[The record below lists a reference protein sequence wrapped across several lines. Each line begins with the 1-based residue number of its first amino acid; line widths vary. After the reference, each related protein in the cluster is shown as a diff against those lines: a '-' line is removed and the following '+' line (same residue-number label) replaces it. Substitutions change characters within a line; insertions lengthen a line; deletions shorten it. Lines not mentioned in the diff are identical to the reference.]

1 MMLLRNLSSL
11 IIVCFIFACNK
22 EVVDVYPFSCDMEQ
36 VEGKYLKCNNEQ
48 LIKNANNQSDDFAK
62 SGKYS
67 AKIDKENPFGLV
79 FEFSNLKVGNNIV
92 ISLWEKTGFNNGY
105 LKICDKDSKVLIS
118 RQYKYKSNEEWKLI
132 ILSYEVTDNKD
143 NLKFYI
149 HNDYDTPAYYDDIK
163 IEVLKEK
170 RRIDLGDENVQIN
183 LDDEDILK
191 LRAYRK
197 IAIENGT
204 IDKSLKKYFKGT
216 LNYKDKSMPIKIR
229 FKGDWPDHLEGNK
242 WSFRIKIL
250 GDNSFKGMK
259 SFSIQSPHTR
269 EFLKEWILH
278 KIYKDEDVLTTRY
291 DFISVKLNSTQ
302 LGIYAC
308 EEHFDKQL
316 LESNNRREAPI
327 LRFNEEGLWQT
338 RFKNPDNH
346 NVLPSYSASEVIP
359 FKKNRTLN
367 TKALQQNFKK
377 ANILMLGYKEFKS
390 NLEDIFDLRKMAK
403 YYALNDIGGLR
414 HSYHWHNQRF
424 YYDPV
429 SEKLEHIAFDCYG
442 GIYEIEDDII
452 FGFTHKNSSYV
463 NHSFLTKQVF
473 NNLSFNKYYH
483 EYLELFSSELFIESI
498 LNKYSD
504 ESDSLYN
511 LIRQEFSEYNYFDI
525 SFIADNA
532 KLIREL
538 LPSYKIKDYKYECK
552 DITYDNLDSLNI
564 YYPLVGI
571 KVLLSNNIK
580 SFDSSTKELTIE
592 NFHFA
597 DVSILGYGA
606 KKSIDS
612 LTCLDNNIIINK
624 FSKHQELR
632 KIVVPNS
639 CKYIFFKPHNRKDTL
654 FAKIN
659 KWHYNSKHL
668 DNNYNVK
675 ENDLSEFF
683 KIDTLNHII
692 KLKRKDIKFSSNV
705 IIPAG
710 YTFVIDKGSNIDL
723 INSAS
728 ITSYSQLEFNG
739 KSSYP
744 IKFVSSDKSGE
755 GLIVLNVNTK
765 SSLNYVEFD
774 GLNSKTSNNS
784 TITGAITF
792 YESNVSFNSCSF
804 KNNLSEDAL
813 NIIRSDFDVNNCNFD
828 NTFSDALDADF
839 CYGEINISK
848 FHDSGNDAIDVS
860 GSKISI
866 NNCRIINSQDKA
878 ISSGEN
884 SNVII
889 DNCYINNANIAL
901 ASKDKSNVVVNNIE
915 ISNTNIGFAAFQKK
929 PEFSGANI
937 NISSYTYSNVNQ
949 LFIIDVNSTIN
960 NKDEFIKGTEKIN
973 IDSLYY

>member
-1 MMLLRNLSSL
+1 MLLRYLSFL
-11 IIVCFIFACNK
+11 ILICFISACNK
-22 EVVDVYPFSCDMEQ
+22 ELSDLYPFSCD
-36 VEGKYLKCNNEQ
+36 VEEVDGKYLKCNNEQ
-48 LIKNANNQSDDFAK
+48 LIKYANNQSDDFAK
-62 SGKYS
+62 SGTYS
-67 AKIDKENPFGLV
+67 AKIDKENPFGIV
-79 FEFSNLKVGNNIV
+79 YEFSNLQVGNNIV

-132 ILSYEVTDNKD
+132 IFSYEVTDNND
-143 NLKFYI
+143 SLKFYI
-149 HNDYDTPAYYDDIK
+149 HNDYETPAYYDDIK
-163 IEVLKEK
+163 VEVLKEK
-170 RRIDLGDENVQIN
+170 NRIDLGDENVQIN
-183 LDDEDILK
+183 LDKEDMSQLIE
-191 LRAYRK
+191 YRK
-197 IAIENGT
+197 IAIENGV

-216 LNYKDKSMPIKIR
+216 LNYKGKSIPIKIR
-229 FKGDWPDHLEGNK
+229 FKGDWPDHIEGDK

-278 KIYKDEDVLTTRY
+278 KMYADEDVLATRY
-291 DFISVKLNSTQ
+291 DFISVKLNSKQ

-327 LRFNEEGLWQT
+327 LRFDEEGLWQT
-338 RFKNPDNH
+338 RIKNPNNH

-359 FKKNRTLN
+359 FKKNRTVKTQALN
-367 TKALQQNFKK
+367 HNFKK
-377 ANILMLGYKEFKS
+377 ANILMLKYKEFDP
-390 NLEDIFDLRKMAK
+390 NLEYVFDLRKMAK

-424 YYDPV
+424 YYDPI
-429 SEKLEHIAFDCYG
+429 SERLEHIAFDCYG
-442 GIYEIEDDII
+442 GIYEYDNDII
-452 FGFTHKNSSYV
+452 FGYTHKNSSFRNDSY
-463 NHSFLTKQVF
+463 LTKQVF
-473 NNLSFNKYYH
+473 NNIVFNKYYYQ
-483 EYLELFSSELFIESI
+483 YLERFSDPNYIDSVI
-498 LNKYSD
+498 NKYSN

-511 LIRQEFSEYNYFDI
+511 LIRQEFLEYNYFDI
-525 SFIADNA
+525 NFIANNA

-538 LPSYKIKDYKYECK
+538 LPSYKIEDYKYECK

-564 YYPLVGI
+564 YYPLLGI

-580 SFDSSTKELTIE
+580 SFDSSKKELTIE

-624 FSKHQELR
+624 FSKNQELR

-654 FAKIN
+654 FTKIN
-659 KWHYNSKHL
+659 KWNYNSKNL
-668 DNNYNVK
+668 DNNYNIK
-675 ENDLSEFF
+675 ESYLSEFF
-683 KIDTLNHII
+683 NIDTINHII
-692 KLKRKDIKFSSNV
+692 KLKRKNIQFRSNV
-705 IIPAG
+705 IIPEG
-710 YTFVIDKGSNIDL
+710 YTFVIDKGSEIDL

-728 ITSYSQLEFNG
+728 ITSYSKLEFNG
-739 KSSYP
+739 EDSQP
-744 IKFVSSDKSGE
+744 IKFISSDKSGE

-774 GLNSKTSNNS
+774 GLKSKTSNNS
-784 TITGAITF
+784 TLTGAITF
-792 YESNVSFNSCSF
+792 YESNVSFNYCSF
-804 KNNLSEDAL
+804 MNNLSEDAL
-813 NIIRSDFDVNNCNFD
+813 NIIRSNFDVNNCNFD

-839 CYGEINISK
+839 CEGKINKSK
-848 FHDSGNDAIDVS
+848 FNDSGNDAIDVS
-860 GSKISI
+860 GSKILI
-866 NNCRIINSQDKA
+866 NNCRIINSKDKA

-884 SNVII
+884 SDVII

-901 ASKDKSNVVVNNIE
+901 ASKDKSNVVVNNLD

-937 NISSYTYSNVNQ
+937 NISTYTYSNVNQ